1 MKKSKIKRLIVA
13 VLMSCMILSSNVV
26 VFANSNSN
34 DISFYE
40 SYKKVLQVAQNYN
53 IPINMSFEEYK
64 EQYTPEYGSYEQY
77 AEAYIELFE
86 ANVNSERS
94 SGGDKYYYDTG
105 TTCPVEA
112 TYDKYN
118 LLDIVKKG
126 DIVFEAAGGFGI
138 TGHIAIVEGIYEREN
153 GGKYIRLV
161 EAGSFGVARS
171 ILDDTRYDEKE
182 AMILRVSN
190 ATEHQKSA
198 AVDFC
203 ISQLGKGYFIDFQ
216 KDTSPNEKDWYCSE
230 LVWAGYKNQGIDIE
244 VDGFNE
250 PGVTPRDI
258 RNSSLTQE
266 IGVSKK

>member
-1 MKKSKIKRLIVA
+1 MASILIG
-13 VLMSCMILSSNVV
+13 CMILSVNVV
-26 VFANSNSN
+26 AFAKSDAK
-34 DISFYE
+34 DISYYE
-40 SYKKVLQVAQNYN
+40 SYQKVLQAARDYDV
-53 IPINMSFEEYK
+53 PIDMSFEEYK

-77 AEAYIELFE
+77 AERYIELFE
-86 ANVNSERS
+86 KDSSRS

-105 TTCPVEA
+105 TSCPTEA
-112 TYDKYN
+112 AYNKYN
-118 LLDIVKKG
+118 LLNIVKKG
-126 DIVFEAAGGFGI
+126 DIIFEAAGGFGI
-138 TGHIAIVEGIYEREN
+138 TGHIAIVEGIYERED
-153 GGKYIRLV
+153 GGHYIRLI

-182 AMILRVSN
+182 ATILRVPS
-190 ATEHQKSA
+190 ATESQKSA

-216 KDTSPNEKDWYCSE
+216 KDTSPNEEDWYCSE

-244 VDGFNE
+244 VTGFNE

-266 IGVSKK
+266 IAVSPK